1 MTTTPTATNT
11 EVIICGTGAAGLT
24 LAIDLARRNVGFL
37 LIDKAPHPFVGSR
50 GKGIQPRSQE
60 VFEDLGVIDRIVAS
74 GGEYPVQRI
83 HTADGP
89 LDQVAVEM
97 SEPTPEEPYQIPLLV
112 PQFLTERRLRERL
125 AELGHA
131 PHHSHELVG
140 FEQDGDGVT
149 ARIATPDGEQAV
161 RAAYLIGADGGSSF
175 VRKALGIG
183 FPGRTLGVRA
193 IVADVYV
200 DGVPS
205 DAWHRWGEDT
215 AGQVSLCPLY
225 GTDMF
230 QLQAPVPFDV
240 DLDLTAEGLTAFF
253 RARTGRDD
261 VVIQAVSW
269 ASAFQMNA
277 RLADSYR
284 NGRVFLTGDAAH
296 CHPPTGGQGLNTGVQ
311 DAYNLGWKLAAV
323 LGGAPETLL
332 ETYEQER
339 RPIAEAVLGLSERLL
354 EAAKNRDIHRGRE
367 VSQLDLGYLDSPLSL
382 PNPGRDKGVLPGD
395 RAPDAP
401 VTGAGGLPTRLFTL
415 FQGPH
420 WTLLGHDTDATPA
433 ARPGLHIHTIGGAR
447 GDILDSGDRVRDA
460 YGLTAEQWVLVR
472 PDGYVAAV
480 VDTADLAAVETHL
493 DGVGVR
499 RLTESTS
506 RSTSR
511 AMPKSTSEST
521 SGSMSESTS
530 ESMVS
535 STGSTPRTRRE
546 HRQARTAAEK
556 RLATAQRELHQL
568 SRQVQRDLRSVRRHG
583 ETTAIVAR
591 SNFAE
596 LAVQSIN
603 RLTAGFRSDRA
614 DQ

>member
-1 MTTTPTATNT
+1 
-11 EVIICGTGAAGLT
+11 
-24 LAIDLARRNVGFL
+24 
-37 LIDKAPHPFVGSR
+37 
-50 GKGIQPRSQE
+50 
-60 VFEDLGVIDRIVAS
+60 
-74 GGEYPVQRI
+74 
-83 HTADGP
+83 
-89 LDQVAVEM
+89 M

-131 PHHSHELVG
+131 PHDGHELVG
-140 FEQDGDGVT
+140 FDQDADGVT

-175 VRKALGIG
+175 VRKTLGIG
-183 FPGRTLGVRA
+183 FPGKTLGVRA

-200 DGVPS
+200 DGVSS

-215 AGQVSLCPLY
+215 AGQVSMCPLY

-240 DLDLTAEGLTAFF
+240 DLDLSAEGLTTFF
-253 RARTGRDD
+253 RERTGRDD
-261 VVIQAVSW
+261 VVIRSVSW
-269 ASAFQMNA
+269 ASAFEMNA
-277 RLADSYR
+277 RLADTYR
-284 NGRVFLTGDAAH
+284 RGRVFLTGDAAH
-296 CHPPTGGQGLNTGVQ
+296 CHPPTGGQGLNTSVQ

-323 LGGAPETLL
+323 LDGAPESLL

-339 RPIAEAVLGLSERLL
+339 RPIAEAVLGLSEKLL

-367 VSQLDLGYLDSPLSL
+367 VSQLDLGYLNSPLSL
-382 PNPGRDKGVLPGD
+382 HTPARDNGVLAGD

-401 VTGAGGLPTRLFTL
+401 VTGAGGLPTRLFSL

-420 WTLLGHDTDATPA
+420 WTLLGHDVDDAPA
-433 ARPGLHIHTIGGAR
+433 PRRGLHIHTIGTR
-447 GDILDSGDRVRDA
+447 GGILDTGDRVQSA
-460 YGLTAEQWVLVR
+460 YGLSAEQWVLIR

-480 VDTADLAAVETHL
+480 VDTADLAGIETYL
-493 DGVGVR
+493 DAVGVR
-499 RLTESTS
+499 PVGATRPTTTESSTDMPTETS
-506 RSTSR
+506 SD
-511 AMPKSTSEST
+511 
-521 SGSMSESTS
+521 
-530 ESMVS
+530 
-535 STGSTPRTRRE
+535 STGTPRTRRE
-546 HRQARTAAEK
+546 HRQLRTAAEQ

-591 SNFAE
+591 SNLAE
-596 LAVQSIN
+596 LAVQSIT
-603 RLTAGFRSDRA
+603 RLAADLRTDRT

>member
-1 MTTTPTATNT
+1 MSHTTDTD
-11 EVIICGTGAAGLT
+11 VIICGTGAAGLT
-24 LAIDLARRNVGFL
+24 LAVDLARRNVAFL

-60 VFEDLGVIDRIVAS
+60 VFEDLDVIDRIVAS

-83 HTADGP
+83 YTDDGP
-89 LDQVAVEM
+89 IDQVGVEM

-131 PHHSHELVG
+131 PHYGHELVG
-140 FEQDGDGVT
+140 FDQDSDGVT
-149 ARIATPDGEQAV
+149 TRIATPDGEQTV
-161 RAAYLIGADGGSSF
+161 RATYLIGADGGSSF
-175 VRKALGIG
+175 VRKTLGIG
-183 FPGRTLGVRA
+183 FPGKTLGVRA

-200 DGVPS
+200 DGVS
-205 DAWHRWGEDT
+205 ADAWHRWGEDT
-215 AGQVSLCPLY
+215 AGQVSMCPLY

-240 DLDLTAEGLTAFF
+240 DLDLSAEGLTAFF
-253 RARTGRDD
+253 RERTGRDD
-261 VVIQAVSW
+261 VVIRSVNW

-277 RLADSYR
+277 RLADTYR
-284 NGRVFLTGDAAH
+284 RGRIFLTGDAAH
-296 CHPPTGGQGLNTGVQ
+296 CHPPTGGQGLNTSVQ

-323 LGGAPETLL
+323 LDGAPESLL

-339 RPIAEAVLGLSERLL
+339 RPIAEAVLGLSEKLL

-367 VSQLDLGYLDSPLSL
+367 VSQLDLGYADSPLSL
-382 PNPGRDKGVLPGD
+382 HTPERAKGVLAGD

-401 VTGAGGLPTRLFTL
+401 VTGAGGLPTRLFSL

-420 WTLLGHDTDATPA
+420 WTLLGHDVDDAPA
-433 ARPGLHIHTIGGAR
+433 PRRGLRIHTIGTR
-447 GDILDSGDRVRDA
+447 GDILDTGDRVQSA
-460 YGLTAEQWVLVR
+460 YGLSSEQWVLVR

-480 VDTADLAAVETHL
+480 VGTADLAGIETYL
-493 DGVGVR
+493 DTVGVR
-499 RLTESTS
+499 PVAATRPPITESSTDIPTETS
-506 RSTSR
+506 SD
-511 AMPKSTSEST
+511 
-521 SGSMSESTS
+521 
-530 ESMVS
+530 
-535 STGSTPRTRRE
+535 STGTPRTRRE
-546 HRQARTAAEK
+546 HRQMRTAAEK

-603 RLTAGFRSDRA
+603 RLTANLRTDRSD
-614 DQ
+614 Q

>member
-1 MTTTPTATNT
+1 MSPTTGTD
-11 EVIICGTGAAGLT
+11 VIICGTGAAGLT
-24 LAIDLARRNVGFL
+24 LALDLARRNIAFL
-37 LIDKAPHPFVGSR
+37 LIDKAPQPFVGSR

-83 HTADGP
+83 YTADGP
-89 LDQVAVEM
+89 IDQVGVEM

-131 PHHSHELVG
+131 PHYSHELVG
-140 FEQDGDGVT
+140 FDQDAEGVRAT
-149 ARIATPDGEQAV
+149 IATPDGEQTV

-175 VRKALGIG
+175 VRKTLGIG
-183 FPGRTLGVRA
+183 FPGKTLGVRA
-193 IVADVYV
+193 VVADVYA
-200 DGVPS
+200 DGVSS

-215 AGQVSLCPLY
+215 AGQVSMCPLY

-240 DLDLTAEGLTAFF
+240 DLDLSAEGLTAFF
-253 RARTGRDD
+253 RERTGRHD
-261 VVIQAVSW
+261 VVIRSVSW
-269 ASAFQMNA
+269 ASAFSMNA
-277 RLADSYR
+277 RLADTYR
-284 NGRVFLTGDAAH
+284 RGRVFLTGDAAH

-323 LGGAPETLL
+323 LDGAPESLL

-339 RPIAEAVLGLSERLL
+339 RPIAQAVLGLSEKLL
-354 EAAKNRDIHRGRE
+354 EAAKNREIHRGRE

-382 PNPGRDKGVLPGD
+382 HSPERDTGVLAGD

-401 VTGAGGLPTRLFTL
+401 VTGAGGLPTRLFSL

-420 WTLLGHDTDATPA
+420 WTLLGHDVDDTSAPA
-433 ARPGLHIHTIGGAR
+433 PRRGLRIHTIGTR
-447 GDILDSGDRVRDA
+447 GDILDTGDRVQSA
-460 YGLTAEQWVLVR
+460 YGLSSEQWVLIR

-480 VDTADLAAVETHL
+480 VGTADLAGLETYL
-493 DGVGVR
+493 DTVGVR
-499 RLTESTS
+499 PAAAMRPTTTETSTDMS
-506 RSTSR
+506 AETS
-511 AMPKSTSEST
+511 SD
-521 SGSMSESTS
+521 
-530 ESMVS
+530 
-535 STGSTPRTRRE
+535 STGTPRTRRE
-546 HRQARTAAEK
+546 HRQTRTAAEK
-556 RLATAQRELHQL
+556 RLASAQRELHQL
-568 SRQVQRDLRSVRRHG
+568 ARQVQRDLRSVRRHG

-603 RLTAGFRSDRA
+603 RLTANLRTDRT

>member
-1 MTTTPTATNT
+1 MSHTTEPDAD
-11 EVIICGTGAAGLT
+11 VIICGTGAAGLT
-24 LAIDLARRNVGFL
+24 LAIDLARRNVAFL

-83 HTADGP
+83 YTDDGP
-89 LDQVAVEM
+89 IDQVGVEM

-131 PHHSHELVG
+131 PHYGHELVG
-140 FEQDGDGVT
+140 FDQDAGGVT
-149 ARIATPDGEQAV
+149 ARIATPDGEQTV
-161 RAAYLIGADGGSSF
+161 RAAYLIGADGVSSF
-175 VRKALGIG
+175 VRKTLGIG
-183 FPGRTLGVRA
+183 FPGKTLGVRA

-200 DGVPS
+200 DGVS
-205 DAWHRWGEDT
+205 TDAWHRWGEDT
-215 AGQVSLCPLY
+215 AGQVSMCPLY

-240 DLDLTAEGLTAFF
+240 DLDLSAEGLTGFF
-253 RARTGRDD
+253 RERTGRHD
-261 VVIQAVSW
+261 VVIRSVSW

-277 RLADSYR
+277 RLADTYR
-284 NGRVFLTGDAAH
+284 RGRVFLTGDAAH
-296 CHPPTGGQGLNTGVQ
+296 CHPPTGGQGLNTSVQ

-323 LGGAPETLL
+323 LDGAPESLL

-339 RPIAEAVLGLSERLL
+339 RPVAEAVLGLSEKLL

-367 VSQLDLGYLDSPLSL
+367 VSQLDLGYLNSPLSL
-382 PNPGRDKGVLPGD
+382 HTPGRDQGVLAGD

-420 WTLLGHDTDATPA
+420 WTLLGHAVDDAPA
-433 ARPGLHIHTIGGAR
+433 PRRGLRIHTIGTR
-447 GDILDSGDRVRDA
+447 GDILDTGDRVQSA
-460 YGLTAEQWVLVR
+460 YGLSSEQWVLVR

-480 VDTADLAAVETHL
+480 VDTADLAGIETYL
-493 DGVGVR
+493 DTVGVR
-499 RLTESTS
+499 PVAATRPTTTESSTDMPTQTS
-506 RSTSR
+506 SD
-511 AMPKSTSEST
+511 
-521 SGSMSESTS
+521 
-530 ESMVS
+530 
-535 STGSTPRTRRE
+535 STGTPPTRRE
-546 HRQARTAAEK
+546 HRQMRTAAEK

-603 RLTAGFRSDRA
+603 RLTANLRT